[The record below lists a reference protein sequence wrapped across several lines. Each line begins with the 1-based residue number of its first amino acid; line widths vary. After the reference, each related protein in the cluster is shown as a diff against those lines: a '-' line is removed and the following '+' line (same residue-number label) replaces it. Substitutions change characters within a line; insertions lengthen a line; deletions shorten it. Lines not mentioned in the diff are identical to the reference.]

1 MSAETTDAVERQ
13 EQTAPMPHSAPL
25 VNARGVPAP
34 IQRRPGFRVQ
44 CIGGVSEVGASCL
57 VVEAAG
63 KRILIDAGIRPG
75 RSGGDMLPD
84 LARLQSDGGIDAV
97 IVTHAH
103 ADHIGALPLAVGAFP
118 HAPVLA
124 TAATADLMRVMLAD
138 SVRIAEGRWRD
149 SGELPPYAANA
160 VEALLARVHPLAFH
174 DPYPLFR
181 DASGSRA
188 SGDWQVTL
196 FPAGHVLGAAMVLLD
211 TPDGTLLVSGDVS
224 LAPQR
229 TVSPAAPPRRRVD
242 ALILE
247 STYGNRLH
255 SVRAAEEERLV
266 DQVAAVL
273 ARGGHCLIPTFA
285 LGRAQE
291 VLLILAEARRDGRL
305 AVPVWV
311 DGLVRTVCS
320 VYGAN
325 PTAVT
330 PSLRRLIER
339 QGNPFIAPAKGVRA
353 VEFPAQREEI
363 LAGEP
368 AVIVASSGMLTGGPS
383 VYYARRLAEDAR
395 HAILITGYQ
404 DEESA
409 GAALLSL
416 AAAGHSAPKRL
427 TLEGQEVEVRC
438 AVDRYNLSAHADGDE
453 LASLATGVRPRLVAL
468 VHGDGGARDALLEKL
483 VAAGHACIAPQNGAT
498 VALPGRG
505 AARALS
511 NPTPTPITSDR
522 LASIM
527 RSGPPRRRWTAYE
540 LAGRL
545 DGVVRSARL
554 AQVREVLASDPAFVA
569 GVDRPDAYRLLGM
582 GQLAPDE
589 AQAAVRALVGADPAT
604 PFVKVSAY
612 PLEGRAEVR
621 FAFPRV
627 AERIYGPA
635 LAELS
640 RDIGWRIELRPTPDQ
655 ELLREAAIRCLPHG
669 LALHGTVSFHLD
681 RDEIVV
687 AATGESSPDDI
698 VAARARFAE
707 ETGYT
712 LTVEANRAAI
722 EMSRAAAESAVEL
735 VHTTAAETA
744 AEPVHTTGV
753 ANGALNAKSAL
764 SELAQALR
772 WPPPRYETARHG
784 ESHCPV
790 FEAVAAVVADGTP
803 LASPPA
809 TGATKKDAEQA
820 AARELLALLA
830 DNGVIASPT
839 S

>member
-1 MSAETTDAVERQ
+1 MSAETTGVGERQ
-13 EQTAPMPHSAPL
+13 EPAVSVPPSATL
-25 VNARGVPAP
+25 TNANSDPPPV
-34 IQRRPGFRVQ
+34 QRRPGFRVQ

-63 KRILIDAGIRPG
+63 KRILVDAGIRPG

-97 IVTHAH
+97 IITHAH
-103 ADHIGALPLAVGAFP
+103 ADHIGTLPLAVGAFP
-118 HAPVLA
+118 HAPVLT

-181 DASGSRA
+181 DDPSASRASDA

-229 TVSPAAPPRRRVD
+229 TVAPAAPSRRRVD

-255 SVRAAEEERLV
+255 SVRAAEEARLV
-266 DQVAAVL
+266 DQVTAVL

-305 AVPVWV
+305 AAPVWV
-311 DGLVRTVCS
+311 DGLVRTVCG

-339 QGNPFIAPAKGVRA
+339 QGNPFIAPARGVYA

-368 AVIVASSGMLTGGPS
+368 AVIVASSGMLTDGPS
-383 VYYARRLAEDAR
+383 VYYARHLAEDAR

-409 GAALLSL
+409 GPST
-416 AAAGHSAPKRL
+416 PKRL
-427 TLEGQEVEVRC
+427 TLEGQEVE
-438 AVDRYNLSAHADGDE
+438 A
-453 LASLATGVRPRLVAL
+453 
-468 VHGDGGARDALLEKL
+468 
-483 VAAGHACIAPQNGAT
+483 
-498 VALPGRG
+498 
-505 AARALS
+505 
-511 NPTPTPITSDR
+511 
-522 LASIM
+522 
-527 RSGPPRRRWTAYE
+527 
-540 LAGRL
+540 
-545 DGVVRSARL
+545 
-554 AQVREVLASDPAFVA
+554 
-569 GVDRPDAYRLLGM
+569 
-582 GQLAPDE
+582 
-589 AQAAVRALVGADPAT
+589 
-604 PFVKVSAY
+604 
-612 PLEGRAEVR
+612 R

-635 LAELS
+635 LAYLGRET
-640 RDIGWRIELRPTPDQ
+640 GWRIEARPTPDQ
-655 ELLREAAIRCLPHG
+655 ELLREAAISCLPHG
-669 LALHGTVSFHLD
+669 LASHGTVSFHLD
-681 RDEIVV
+681 RGEIVV
-687 AATGESSPDDI
+687 TATGDASPDDI
-698 VAARARFAE
+698 AVARARFTE
-707 ETGYT
+707 RTGYT
-712 LTVEANRAAI
+712 LTIELPRAVIKA
-722 EMSRAAAESAVEL
+722 SRAAAEPVQ
-735 VHTTAAETA
+735 TTTV
-744 AEPVHTTGV
+744 EPVHTTGA
-753 ANGALNAKSAL
+753 ANGVSNAKSAL
-764 SELAQALR
+764 SDLAQALR
-772 WPPPRYETARHG
+772 WPPPRYETAPYG
-784 ESHCPV
+784 EPHRPV
-790 FEAVAAVVADGTP
+790 FEAVATVVADGTP
-803 LASPPA
+803 LASSPA
-809 TGATKKDAEQA
+809 IGPTKKDAEQA
-820 AARELLALLA
+820 AARELLALLT
-830 DNGVIASPT
+830 DKGVIT
-839 S
+839 SRP

>member
-1 MSAETTDAVERQ
+1 MLTSDD
-13 EQTAPMPHSAPL
+13 P
-25 VNARGVPAP
+25 PALD
-34 IQRRPGFRVQ
+34 RRPGFRVQ

-57 VVEAAG
+57 VVEAGG
-63 KRILIDAGIRPG
+63 KRVLVDAGIRPG

-84 LARLQSDGGIDAV
+84 LARLQGDGGIDAV

-118 HAPVLA
+118 RAPVLA

-149 SGELPPYAANA
+149 SGELPPYAASA
-160 VEALLARVHPLAFH
+160 VEALLARIHPLAFH

-181 DASGSRA
+181 DDAGGSGGSGGSGGA
-188 SGDWQVTL
+188 GGAGDAGDWQVTL
-196 FPAGHVLGAAMVLLD
+196 FPAGHVLGAAMILLD

-255 SVRAAEEERLV
+255 SVRAAEEERLLA
-266 DQVAAVL
+266 QVAAVL

-291 VLLILAEARRDGRL
+291 VLLILAEARRNGQM
-305 AVPVWV
+305 AAPVWA
-311 DGLVRTVCS
+311 DGLVRTVCG
-320 VYGAN
+320 VYRAN
-325 PTAVT
+325 PTAVA

-339 QGNPFIAPAKGVRA
+339 QGNPFIAPEKGVRA
-353 VEFPAQREEI
+353 VEFTAQREAI

-416 AAAGHSAPKRL
+416 AAAGQAVPGRL
-427 TLEGQEVEVRC
+427 TLDGQEIEVRC

-453 LASLATGVRPRLVAL
+453 LASLAAGLRPRLVAL
-468 VHGDGGARDALLEKL
+468 VHGDGGAREALMEKL
-483 VAAGHACIAPQNGAT
+483 VAAGHTCVAPRNGET

-505 AARALS
+505 RGGLARALPDPS
-511 NPTPTPITSDR
+511 PAPITAEG
-522 LASIM
+522 LASIV
-527 RSGPPRRRWTAYE
+527 RVGPPRRRWTAYE

-545 DGVVRSARL
+545 DGVVRPERL
-554 AQVREVLASDPAFVA
+554 ARVRAILASDPAFVA
-569 GVDRPDAYRLLGM
+569 GTDRPDAYRLVGV

-589 AQAAVRALVGADPAT
+589 AQASVQALIGDDPAT
-604 PFVKVSAY
+604 PFVKASAY
-612 PLEGRAEVR
+612 PLEGRVEAR

-627 AERIYGPA
+627 AERIYGAA
-635 LAELS
+635 LAELG
-640 RDIGWRIELRPTPDQ
+640 RETGWRIEVRPTPDQ
-655 ELLREAAIRCLPHG
+655 GLVQEAAVRCLPPG
-669 LALHGTVSFHLD
+669 LVPRGTVSVHLD
-681 RDEIVV
+681 RGEVVVV
-687 AATGESSPDDI
+687 ATGAASVDELA
-698 VAARARFAE
+698 AARARFVE
-707 ETGYT
+707 VTGYT
-712 LTVEANRAAI
+712 LIVELPRD
-722 EMSRAAAESAVEL
+722 AVEF
-735 VHTTAAETA
+735 A
-744 AEPVHTTGV
+744 PPTGG
-753 ANGALNAKSAL
+753 ANGAPAATANAKSKL

-772 WPPPRYETARHG
+772 WPAPRYESVRYG
-784 ESHCPV
+784 EPHRPL
-790 FEAVAAVVADGTP
+790 FEAVATVVADGVPVT
-803 LASPPA
+803 SPPA
-809 TGATKKDAEQA
+809 TGAIKKDAEQA

-830 DNGVIASPT
+830 GNGVITSPP
-839 S
+839 SP